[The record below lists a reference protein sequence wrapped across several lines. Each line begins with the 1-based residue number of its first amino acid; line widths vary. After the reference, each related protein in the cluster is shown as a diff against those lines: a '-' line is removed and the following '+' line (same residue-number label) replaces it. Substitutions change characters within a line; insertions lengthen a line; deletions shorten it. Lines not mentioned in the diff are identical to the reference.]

1 METNDFR
8 HIPVL
13 FNETID
19 SLNISPDG
27 SYVDCTAGGGG
38 HSGEVANRLTAG
50 KLVVIDRDPEAIAAL
65 SKRFSSYNNVF
76 IVKNNFFFIKSILR
90 DLQIEAVD
98 GILAD
103 LGVSSHQLDE
113 ASRGFSF
120 HKDAPLD
127 MRMSMEG
134 RSAADAV
141 NTLPYEELKKIIFE
155 YGEEKFA
162 PKIADAIVSARAVSP
177 IRTTF
182 ELSDIISSA
191 VPAAAKRNGHPARKT
206 FQALRIYVNGELDG
220 LTQAVTDM
228 FDCLKPGGRLS
239 IITFHSLEDRAV
251 KAAFT
256 PLAQGCTCPKNFPV
270 CVCGKTPRAKLFK
283 PVTPDADEISGN
295 QRSRS
300 AKLRTAEKLR

>member
-50 KLVVIDRDPEAIAAL
+50 KLVVIDRDPEAIAVL
-65 SKRFSSYNNVF
+65 RKRFSSYNNVY